1 MQALCSGHMQRTLRW
16 TGAEHRAP
24 IHDVSRGALLKHTT
38 ELKLAGVLNHREYAT
53 VLAALR
59 NWQLTL
65 TNLGLSDR
73 SSKDVAKALAKDLPS
88 FDHFEDGTKPLT
100 VEQIDALCERINLSP
115 KARIVGINLDPGKPV
130 STTDSAILDQID
142 DLLGNEFGED
152 ERSEIMPDACYELLR
167 HIADDLLDTR
177 KHPEE
182 IPEACECDNTHQ
194 QQGTVCSRCW
204 QEKVKPYIQRRGIAC
219 PFCASSNI
227 EGRQFDVQAGTAW
240 QPMNCTDCGREW
252 NDVYTLDTINEI
264 RQPEVI

>member
-1 MQALCSGHMQRTLRW
+1 
-16 TGAEHRAP
+16 
-24 IHDVSRGALLKHTT
+24 LKHET
-38 ELKLAGVLNHREYAT
+38 ELKLAGGLNHRECAT

-73 SSKDVAKALAKDLPS
+73 SSNDVAQALAKDMPS

-100 VEQIDALCERINLSP
+100 VGLIDALCERINLGP
-115 KARIVGINLDPGKPV
+115 KARIGSINLDPSKPV

-142 DLLGNEFGED
+142 DLLVNEFGED

-167 HIADDLLDTR
+167 HIADELLDTR

-182 IPEACECDNTHQ
+182 IPEACVCDNTHQ
-194 QQGTVCSRCW
+194 QQGTVCLRCW
-204 QEKVKPYIQRRGIAC
+204 QDKVKPYTQRRGVAC

-252 NDVYTLDTINEI
+252 NDVYRLDTISEI
-264 RQPEVI
+264 RQPEVSNGD

>member
-1 MQALCSGHMQRTLRW
+1 MRRTLRW
-16 TGAEHRAP
+16 TGAEHSAP
-24 IHDVSRGALLKHTT
+24 IHDVSRGAILKHAT
-38 ELKLAGVLNHREYAT
+38 ELKLAGGLNHRECAT

-73 SSKDVAKALAKDLPS
+73 SSKDVASALAKDMPS

-100 VEQIDALCERINLSP
+100 VAQIDALCERINLGP
-115 KARIVGINLDPGKPV
+115 TARIVSINLDPSKPV

-142 DLLGNEFGED
+142 DLLVNEFGED

-177 KHPEE
+177 KHPEA
-182 IPEACECDNTHQ
+182 IPEACECDDTHQ
-194 QQGTVCSRCW
+194 QHGTVCRRCW
-204 QEKVKPYIQRRGIAC
+204 QDKVKPYIQRRGVAC

-240 QPMNCTDCGREW
+240 QPMNCTDCDREW
-252 NDVYTLDTINEI
+252 NDVYTLDTISEI